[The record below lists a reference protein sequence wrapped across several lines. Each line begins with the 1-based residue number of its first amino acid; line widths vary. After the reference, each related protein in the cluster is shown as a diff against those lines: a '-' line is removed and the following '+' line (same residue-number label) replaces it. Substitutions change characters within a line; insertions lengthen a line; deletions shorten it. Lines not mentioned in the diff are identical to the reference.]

1 MLIVPTFSIN
11 LIIQINKLYDSNGQG
26 WINLPLKT
34 KIIKKTKNIAFKT
47 LSIILLTNIKIL
59 VL

>member
-34 KIIKKTKNIAFKT
+34 KIIKKTKTYEIT
-47 LSIILLTNIKIL
+47 RI
-59 VL
+59 